1 MPQWLAL
8 HVPQKSDESFSFK
21 WGADEFSD
29 LVDVGAQLTAAGAL
43 IAANAAKQALDV
55 AEEGLSGAE
64 KVADSAENVSFVFA
78 IFSTWKMSYTAL
90 GEGYV
95 GAKESWEFRGKVA
108 GYGVAAAMG
117 ANSLDG
123 RRAVA
128 YGNLAYLKQEDNDFV
143 PGTAHAYAEGYQN
156 GFKVGYRDGRS
167 LSSGQRA
174 VFWKDLL
181 HHASTLPGSNDYAH
195 ASSEWKSWSEQKKAE
210 YYRFIGAV
218 FAKFHIQGSF

>member
-8 HVPQKSDESFSFK
+8 HVPQKSGELFSFK

-29 LVDVGAQLTAAGAL
+29 LVDVGAEFTAAGAL
-43 IAANAAKQALDV
+43 IAVNAAQKALDV
-55 AEEGLSGAE
+55 AEKGLSVGE
-64 KVADSAENVSFVFA
+64 KVADTAEDVSFVCA
-78 IFSTWKMSYTAL
+78 VFSTWKMSYTAL
-90 GEGYV
+90 GEGYL
-95 GAKESWEFRGKVA
+95 GAKETWEFRGKVA
-108 GYGVAAAMG
+108 GYGIAAAMG

-123 RRAVA
+123 HRAVA
-128 YGNLAYLKQEDNDFV
+128 YGKLAYFPQGNDNA
-143 PGTAHAYAEGYQN
+143 PGTAHSYAEGYQN
-156 GFKVGYRDGRS
+156 GFKVGYLDGRS

-195 ASSEWKSWSEQKKAE
+195 ASSEWKSWSEQRKAD
-210 YYRFIGAV
+210 YYRRIGAV

>member
-8 HVPQKSDESFSFK
+8 HVPQKPGESFSFK
-21 WGADEFSD
+21 WGADEFTD
-29 LVDVGAQLTAAGAL
+29 LVDVGATLTASSAL
-43 IAANAAKQALDV
+43 IAVNAAQQALEV
-55 AEEGLSGAE
+55 AEEGLSVGE
-64 KVADSAENVSFVFA
+64 KVADAAEDVSFVFA
-78 IFSTWKMSYTAL
+78 LIGTIKMSYTAL

-108 GYGVAAAMG
+108 GYGTAAAMG

-128 YGNLAYLKQEDNDFV
+128 YGKLAYLKQEDNDFV

-195 ASSEWKSWSEQKKAE
+195 ASSEWKSWSDQKKAD
-210 YYRFIGAV
+210 YYRRIGAV